1 MSQSQQQPEIAD
13 NLLTPRQGVN
23 LLYILA
29 AGHATCLTVFMRHS
43 FGTHALGRNGV
54 VALLLILFYLCGT
67 EDPTMLLFLWAW
79 LAALIYQRFKT
90 YRVWR
95 SGAVWH
101 SKYDGYPALAMKL
114 PFVRTEGSAK
124 SLEPVFCILAGAALC
139 PWSEA
144 VGAYVFLGFAS
155 LLVVRAFETQ
165 STVNRVRAMQDAAI
179 EQRNMAS
186 MFRGDFHVND
196 F

>member
-1 MSQSQQQPEIAD
+1 MSQGQQQPEIAD
-13 NLLTPRQGVN
+13 NLLNPRQGVN

-29 AGHATCLTVFMRHS
+29 VG
-43 FGTHALGRNGV
+43 
-54 VALLLILFYLCGT
+54 
-67 EDPTMLLFLWAW
+67 
-79 LAALIYQRFKT
+79 
-90 YRVWR
+90 
-95 SGAVWH
+95 H
-101 SKYDGYPALAMKL
+101 SKYDGYPALALKL